1 MSRSGEMKD
10 KYDKIR
16 ELQEQ
21 RDRQERQARDQ
32 ASELEEI
39 LEASRRADAEE
50 RGLVSASKLSGPG
63 FSQTQ
68 KRSTNPEDAY
78 SSNMA
83 KARFASPEAFSRN
96 RATPSA
102 IPDGSVAGM
111 VARVSS
117 SIAASASGTSQTR
130 EADEPRSEHTSTMT
144 VKGLPPSRTEVTQV
158 VRRRSPLPGKVR
170 REPPPVVPANL
181 ANSTRADGPAIV
193 IKEDPPALPAPSPA
207 SSLSDDTPI
216 VVPQV
221 QRVTFQR
228 PKSQPGARPMV
239 TERPAN
245 YGSFKAMTT
254 LTHDTAPFG
263 ADTRRVIRQA
273 YMRAADTVPG
283 DQPQGER
290 EITAP
295 GAEGTPPYGSA
306 TEYDT
311 SPGMGDG
318 IDPTSPGYIDPTSPG
333 YIDPTSPGNL
343 QRYETSP
350 GTLENT
356 PRPDTFPGT
365 KVERV
370 TDDPTNSDDQRY
382 KRVREIDALIAR
394 FAADVEVKV
403 GQGRDNTFLRKRSEI
418 VREAAKAGVDDFD
431 TDDYPEESTQ
441 PRHRNIEIRTE
452 NTEIIPRR
460 LPPRKRK

>member
-1 MSRSGEMKD
+1 MKD

-32 ASELEEI
+32 AAELEEI

-50 RGLVSASKLSGPG
+50 RGLVSSSKLSGPG
-63 FSQTQ
+63 FAQAP
-68 KRSTNPEDAY
+68 KRVTNPEDAY

-111 VARVSS
+111 VARVSN
-117 SIAASASGTSQTR
+117 SIAASASGTSTTR
-130 EADEPRSEHTSTMT
+130 DADEPRSEHTMTMT

-181 ANSTRADGPAIV
+181 AASTRADGPAIV

-207 SSLSDDTPI
+207 SSLSEDTPI

-228 PKSQPGARPMV
+228 PKAQPGSHRMV

-245 YGSFKAMTT
+245 YGSFKSMTT
-254 LTHDTAPFG
+254 RTHDTAPFG
-263 ADTRRVIRQA
+263 PDTRRVVRGA
-273 YMRAADTVPG
+273 YMKEADTVPG
-283 DQPQGER
+283 PAER

-295 GAEGTPPYGSA
+295 GAEGTPPYGTA
-306 TEYDT
+306 TEHDT

-333 YIDPTSPGNL
+333 TIDTTSPGNL
-343 QRYETSP
+343 ARYETSP

-370 TDDPTNSDDQRY
+370 TDDPTNADDQRY

-418 VREAAKAGVDDFD
+418 VREAQGGVDDFD
-431 TDDYPEESTQ
+431 DDYPEESTQ

>member
-32 ASELEEI
+32 AAELEEI
-39 LEASRRADAEE
+39 LEASRRAHADDTEQP
-50 RGLVSASKLSGPG
+50 LVSSSKLSGPG
-63 FSQTQ
+63 FAET
-68 KRSTNPEDAY
+68 KRRASTNPEDAY
-78 SSNMA
+78 SSHMA
-83 KARFASPEAFSRN
+83 KAKFASPEAFSRN
-96 RATPSA
+96 RATPSS

-117 SIAASASGTSQTR
+117 SISASASGTSTIR
-130 EADEPRSEHTSTMT
+130 EPDDEPRTEHTATMT

-158 VRRRSPLPGKVR
+158 VRRRAPIPGKVR
-170 REPPPVVPANL
+170 REPPPVAPANL
-181 ANSTRADGPAIV
+181 AKPISADGPAIV
-193 IKEDPPALPAPSPA
+193 IREEPPAKAPAPAA
-207 SSLSDDTPI
+207 SEDTPI
-216 VVPQV
+216 VVPQA

-228 PKSQPGARPMV
+228 PKAQPGAHRMV
-239 TERPAN
+239 TNRPAN
-245 YGSFKAMTT
+245 YGSFKSMTT
-254 LTHDTAPFG
+254 QTHDTAPFG
-263 ADTRRVIRQA
+263 PDTRRFTRGQI
-273 YMRAADTVPG
+273 MKDLDTVPG
-283 DQPQGER
+283 GPPSGAT

-295 GAEGTPPYGSA
+295 GGREVTPPYGA
-306 TEYDT
+306 PEHDT

-318 IDPTSPGYIDPTSPG
+318 ADSTSPGGAGVDPTSPGVV
-333 YIDPTSPGNL
+333 
-343 QRYETSP
+343 EV
-350 GTLENT
+350 T

-365 KVERV
+365 VVERI
-370 TDDPTNSDDQRY
+370 TNDPTAADDQRY

-403 GQGRDNTFLRKRSEI
+403 GQGRDNTFLRKRSDI
-418 VREAAKAGVDDFD
+418 VREAQADDFD
-431 TDDYPEESTQ
+431 ADFPEESTQ
-441 PRHRNIEIRTE
+441 PRHRNVEIRSE

>member
-32 ASELEEI
+32 AAELEEI
-39 LEASRRADAEE
+39 LEASRRAHSEDT
-50 RGLVSASKLSGPG
+50 GTPVVSSSKLSGPG
-63 FSQTQ
+63 IPDA
-68 KRSTNPEDAY
+68 KRRASTNPEDAY

-83 KARFASPEAFSRN
+83 KAKFASPEAFSRN
-96 RATPSA
+96 RANPSTV
-102 IPDGSVAGM
+102 PDGSVAGM

-117 SIAASASGTSQTR
+117 SISASASGTSTIR
-130 EADEPRSEHTSTMT
+130 EPDDDSRSENTATMT

-158 VRRRSPLPGKVR
+158 VRRRAPIPGKIR
-170 REPPPVVPANL
+170 REPPPVAPANL
-181 ANSTRADGPAIV
+181 ATTLAAVGPAIV
-193 IKEDPPALPAPSPA
+193 IKDDALPASAGPA
-207 SSLSDDTPI
+207 RAPSDDTPI

-228 PKSQPGARPMV
+228 PKAQPGAHRMV
-239 TERPAN
+239 TNRPAN
-245 YGSFKAMTT
+245 YGSFKSMTT
-254 LTHDTAPFG
+254 QTQDTAPFG
-263 ADTRRVIRQA
+263 PDTRRFTRGQI
-273 YMRAADTVPG
+273 MKDLDTVPSG
-283 DQPQGER
+283 PPNTAH

-295 GAEGTPPYGSA
+295 GGREPAPSFGAPEH
-306 TEYDT
+306 DT

-318 IDPTSPGYIDPTSPG
+318 GLDPTSPGGAGIESTSPG
-333 YIDPTSPGNL
+333 MV
-343 QRYETSP
+343 EV
-350 GTLENT
+350 T
-356 PRPDTFPGT
+356 PMPDTFPGT
-365 KVERV
+365 VVERL
-370 TDDPTNSDDQRY
+370 TNDPTAADDQRY

-403 GQGRDNTFLRKRSEI
+403 GQGRDNTFLRKRSDI
-418 VREAAKAGVDDFD
+418 LREAEVDDFD
-431 TDDYPEESTQ
+431 ADFPEESTQ
-441 PRHRNIEIRTE
+441 PRHRNVEIRSE

>member
-1 MSRSGEMKD
+1 MKD

-63 FSQTQ
+63 YDTLK
-68 KRSTNPEDAY
+68 KRPSTNPEDAY

-96 RATPSA
+96 RATPSSV
-102 IPDGSVAGM
+102 PDGSVAGM
-111 VARVSS
+111 VARVAS
-117 SIAASASGTSQTR
+117 SISASASGTSTTR
-130 EADEPRSEHTSTMT
+130 EREPDEPRTEHTVTMT

-170 REPPPVVPANL
+170 REPPPVAPINL
-181 ANSTRADGPAIV
+181 TTTSTADGPAIV
-193 IKEDPPALPAPSPA
+193 VREQLPAPPQPA
-207 SSLSDDTPI
+207 PSDDTPI

-228 PKSQPGARPMV
+228 RYQPSDSRMV
-239 TERPAN
+239 TSRPAN

-254 LTHDTAPFG
+254 TTNDTAPFG
-263 ADTRRVIRQA
+263 PEGRRRQ
-273 YMRAADTVPG
+273 YMRDIDTAPG
-283 DQPQGER
+283 NQPASER

-295 GAEGTPPYGSA
+295 GQSEGTPPHDVYA
-306 TEYDT
+306 EHDT
-311 SPGMGDG
+311 SPGMGD
-318 IDPTSPGYIDPTSPG
+318 IDPTSPGMGGVDPTSPG
-333 YIDPTSPGNL
+333 MSGIDSTSPGRIYESTSPGNV
-343 QRYETSP
+343 EDTPMP
-350 GTLENT
+350 G
-356 PRPDTFPGT
+356 TFPGT
-365 KVERV
+365 VVERINN
-370 TDDPTNSDDQRY
+370 DPTAADDQRY

-403 GQGRDNTFLRKRSEI
+403 GQGRENTFLRKRSEI
-418 VREAAKAGVDDFD
+418 VPDASDFD
-431 TDDYPEESTQ
+431 AEFPEESTQ
-441 PRHRNIEIRTE
+441 PRHRNIEIRRE